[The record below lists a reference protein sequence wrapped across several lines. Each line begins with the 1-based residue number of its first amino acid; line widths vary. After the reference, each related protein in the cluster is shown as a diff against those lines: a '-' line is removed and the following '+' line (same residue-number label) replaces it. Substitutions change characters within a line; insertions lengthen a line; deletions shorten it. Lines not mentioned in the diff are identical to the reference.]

1 MRSAA
6 ARGYSNRSRRL
17 RRLSRPERR
26 RRSRRDGGFP
36 LKPPPSPPP
45 LSDRESDGICTRT
58 PTVTPM
64 DTFTQK
70 LLERTRAR
78 RELLQQKM
86 AEQGLGEA
94 ACTSP
99 SKRARDPLTDTANSS
114 GRSPAGV
121 ADLGG
126 SPPKKR
132 YSGGGDTE
140 NVLPR
145 DPAPRAQPMPEKAET
160 THDPGVFTHLAS
172 GSVKTRMQ
180 KLAEQRRY
188 WDGDAPDES
197 ASVSSPVSFNHSRAA
212 LVAPPNDQPDA
223 TGRPSHSAAKSR
235 LANLAATINTWE
247 DDLGHGAAASS
258 NGDVTS
264 TANKPKPATATKIKG
279 SVTAA
284 KPPVAATR
292 TTVGRTPDKTPV
304 KVGMTKSASGNVA
317 LATVRAAT
325 PERPYSSLDRSKP
338 AVSTAAAR
346 QESQP
351 QKSQATTP
359 SQARPIVNKTIN
371 PGTPAQTVST
381 PSTPANG
388 SGVKTFRERFEERC
402 QQQKAAGLT
411 PTSSLTPSAVQSVTP
426 TVTGHAAGG
435 RTITVAPGDGTRAL
449 HDRFRHGQ
457 GETAAASHADKLKQ
471 EREQELAMIRNR
483 FQKGS
488 VWANEKKVP
497 VSDATSDKG
506 SSVVAGGSVAKAP
519 VTPAR
524 EGNGQKSVETV
535 QRSNALASP
544 ATAVQKTPA
553 GTEST
558 SDDAEPGRRVRFASE
573 TEKLGPESTGDSDID
588 SRGCQSSNDVSDSEE
603 EEENNSGVI
612 DELFED
618 LLDDVVEGSETKGTV
633 ETRGEVTTALSKE
646 AASGEKKNQESED
659 ELEVSSM
666 SLLSESINTA
676 VHSPEQ
682 KILMSSPLPPS
693 SAKSPSAPCSP
704 EVPPA
709 ARRNTRARLR
719 RSGSLDSLVPSEE
732 PRLLYS
738 IDAYRSQRMS
748 LHRRSPVKQ
757 ASPRRNN
764 VRAEERPKNSPRVF
778 SLRERLH
785 LLTNEVN
792 SQQSIMQQART
803 ALGCCVDEDHGK
815 GSLEEAEAERLL
827 LISTEKHQALL
838 AELNRLKANASAR
851 SGGRGGTGTTPGEQ
865 TAPCRGSVFI
875 SDIRLPLK
883 PEFVCVLASRPDQS
897 SYYFVVLLRQGAENI
912 VATPLVAAH
921 SPPNGDTLT
930 FPTTFTVQDVGSD
943 FGISLEVYCLS
954 QKKDANV
961 PEKKKAKGLTPKKLL
976 SSITKSGSN
985 LHSPSIVIGGGTRPS
1000 GFVLVGSHR
1009 LCLSSVGQA
1018 KFPLEKVQRM
1028 SPLEGNVYL
1037 KFQCRVDSSV
1047 EERGFLTMFEE
1058 VSGFGAW
1065 HRRWC
1070 VLSGNCLS
1078 YWTYP
1083 DDEKRKDPMARVN
1096 LATCVNRRVE
1106 PVNREF
1112 CARQHTLE
1120 LVTVRSQHPDDRE
1133 TLTTHMRNRQCVTK
1147 NWLSADS
1154 RDERN
1159 LWMEKFNQVLMNL
1172 RTWQPEACAGAAT
1185 R

>member
-1 MRSAA
+1 S
-6 ARGYSNRSRRL
+6 
-17 RRLSRPERR
+17 
-26 RRSRRDGGFP
+26 
-36 LKPPPSPPP
+36 
-45 LSDRESDGICTRT
+45 T
-58 PTVTPM
+58 PVL
-64 DTFTQK
+64 QK

-94 ACTSP
+94 GCTSP

-114 GRSPAGV
+114 GHSPGEQSGV

-132 YSGGGDTE
+132 YSGGVDTE

-145 DPAPRAQPMPEKAET
+145 DPAPRYTQCIHSVVNEYSRAQPMPEKAET
-160 THDPGVFTHLAS
+160 THDPGVLTHHS
-172 GSVKTRMQ
+172 GSMKTRMQ

-223 TGRPSHSAAKSR
+223 TGRPSRSAARSR

-247 DDLGHGAAASS
+247 DDLGHGSAASS

-264 TANKPKPATATKIKG
+264 TANKPKSATATSVKV

-284 KPPVAATR
+284 KPPVAAAR
-292 TTVGRTPDKTPV
+292 TTVNRTPDKAPV

-338 AVSTAAAR
+338 AMSTAAAR

-351 QKSQATTP
+351 QVMNTLKPLTSAITRMN
-359 SQARPIVNKTIN
+359 ARPIVNKTIT
-371 PGTPAQTVST
+371 PGTPAQTAST
-381 PSTPANG
+381 PSTPGDITLTLVINFLFGSLNHAANG

-402 QQQKAAGLT
+402 QQQ
-411 PTSSLTPSAVQSVTP
+411 SVTP
-426 TVTGHAAGG
+426 TVAGHAAGG
-435 RTITVAPGDGTRAL
+435 RTITVTSGDGARAL
-449 HDRFRHGQ
+449 HDRFRHVQ

-488 VWANEKKVP
+488 VWANEKKGP

-553 GTEST
+553 G
-558 SDDAEPGRRVRFASE
+558 FASE

-588 SRGCQSSNDVSDSEE
+588 SRSCQSSNDVSDSEE
-603 EEENNSGVI
+603 EENNSGVI
-612 DELFED
+612 DELFDD

-646 AASGEKKNQESED
+646 AARGGKKNQESED

-666 SLLSESINTA
+666 SPLSESINTA

-693 SAKSPSAPCSP
+693 SAKSPSAPSSP
-704 EVPPA
+704 EAPSA

-764 VRAEERPKNSPRVF
+764 ARAEERPKNSPRVL

-851 SGGRGGTGTTPGEQ
+851 SGGRGGGGGGASTTPGEQ

-954 QKKDANV
+954 QKKDANA
-961 PEKKKAKGLTPKKLL
+961 PEKKKAKKQGLTPKKLL

-1009 LCLSSVGQA
+1009 LCLSSVGKA

-1083 DDEKRKDPMARVN
+1083 DDEKKKDPMARVN
-1096 LATCVNRRVE
+1096 LATCVNRLVE
-1106 PVNREF
+1106 PVDREF

-1120 LVTVRSQHPDDRE
+1120 LVTVRSQHPNDRE

-1154 RDERN
+1154 REERN
-1159 LWMEKFNQVLMNL
+1159 LWMEKFNQVLINL

>member
-1 MRSAA
+1 
-6 ARGYSNRSRRL
+6 
-17 RRLSRPERR
+17 
-26 RRSRRDGGFP
+26 
-36 LKPPPSPPP
+36 
-45 LSDRESDGICTRT
+45 
-58 PTVTPM
+58 M

-114 GRSPAGV
+114 GRSP
-121 ADLGG
+121 
-126 SPPKKR
+126 
-132 YSGGGDTE
+132 GDIHPHC
-140 NVLPR
+140 LCLCLKHS
-145 DPAPRAQPMPEKAET
+145 RAQPMPEKAET

-279 SVTAA
+279 SVTPA

-351 QKSQATTP
+351 QFPWDITLTLAMNFLFGSLNRA
-359 SQARPIVNKTIN
+359 
-371 PGTPAQTVST
+371 
-381 PSTPANG
+381 ANG

-497 VSDATSDKG
+497 VSDATSDK
-506 SSVVAGGSVAKAP
+506 VVHGWAFLEL
-519 VTPAR
+519 R
-524 EGNGQKSVETV
+524 
-535 QRSNALASP
+535 
-544 ATAVQKTPA
+544 
-553 GTEST
+553 TEST

-676 VHSPEQ
+676 Q

-976 SSITKSGSN
+976 SSITVSC
-985 LHSPSIVIGGGTRPS
+985 LYSIVIGGGTRPS